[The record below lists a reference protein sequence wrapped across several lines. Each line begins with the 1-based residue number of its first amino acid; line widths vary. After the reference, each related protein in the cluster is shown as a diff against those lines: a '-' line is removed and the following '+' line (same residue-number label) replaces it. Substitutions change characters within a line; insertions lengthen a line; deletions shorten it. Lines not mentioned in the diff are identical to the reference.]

1 MPFRHACRTIAP
13 MNSVRLQ
20 RFLAVY
26 EHRSFGR
33 AAAEL
38 HVTQPA
44 LSKSIQLLEDKL
56 GVKLFERT
64 AFGVMP
70 TIYGDALSLHAKAID
85 AEMKTAEREIATLSG
100 AMKGE
105 VTVGVTPSVAA
116 DLIPRAFLK
125 LREERPGITLNVVE
139 GLMEHHV
146 PALRRGEIDLIV
158 GGWTRGS
165 HPDLTIEGLMRD
177 RVVVV
182 AGKDHPLARRASV
195 QMAELLD
202 YDWVMPPHSQFWVH
216 AFENAFAPL
225 GRPAPEP
232 VAVANSPG
240 FLLATLATEGYLTV
254 LPEALVAR
262 EVARGEVVE
271 LVVEGLD
278 IGIDITATF
287 RSQVVHLT
295 AFNVFLRQLKE
306 LCGWRFRRDGS
317 VAAAPFAQAA
327 E

>member
-1 MPFRHACRTIAP
+1 MPFEYGCPTIWY

-38 HVTQPA
+38 NLTQPA
-44 LSKSIQLLEDKL
+44 LSKSIQLLEEKL

-70 TIYGDALSLHAKAID
+70 TVYGDALSLHAKAID
-85 AEMKTAEREIATLSG
+85 AEMRTAEREIKMLSG
-100 AMKGE
+100 VVKGE
-105 VTVGVTPSVAA
+105 VTVGVTPSVAC

-125 LREERPGITLNVVE
+125 LRADRSAITLNVVE

-146 PALRRGEIDLIV
+146 PALRRGELDLIV

-165 HPDLTIEGLMRD
+165 HPDLTVEGLVRD

-182 AGKDHPLARRASV
+182 AGKDHPLARGTRV
-195 QMAELLD
+195 TMAELVDL
-202 YDWVMPPHSQFWVH
+202 DWVMPPHSQFWVH
-216 AFENAFAPL
+216 AFENAFASVGL
-225 GRPAPEP
+225 QAPEP
-232 VAVANSPG
+232 AAIANSPG
-240 FLLATLATEGYLTV
+240 FLLAMLATGGYVTA
-254 LPEALVAR
+254 LPDALVAR
-262 EVARGEVVE
+262 DTARGDIVE
-271 LVVEGLD
+271 LSVEGLN
-278 IGIDITATF
+278 IGFDITATY

-295 AFNVFLRQLKE
+295 AFNVFLRLLKE
-306 LCGWRFRRDGS
+306 MCGWRFRRDGS
-317 VAAAPFAQAA
+317 VASAPFAPAA